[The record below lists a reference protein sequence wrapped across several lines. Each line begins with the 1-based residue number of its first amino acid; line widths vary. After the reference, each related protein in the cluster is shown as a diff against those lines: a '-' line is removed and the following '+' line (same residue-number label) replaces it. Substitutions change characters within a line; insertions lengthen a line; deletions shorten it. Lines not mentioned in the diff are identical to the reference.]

1 LQYVLQFYFSLSQVA
16 SFSKQHPAERGG
28 EAGGDK
34 LGYLSAWETEEALG
48 IDSDED
54 PSASSPHNFVG
65 SPPSVDVMA
74 DLPIVRPR
82 PAREPAK

>member
-1 LQYVLQFYFSLSQVA
+1 MA
-16 SFSKQHPAERGG
+16 SFSKQHGTERGG
-28 EAGGDK
+28 EAGTDK
-34 LGYLSAWETEEALG
+34 LGYLSAWETEEALRG
-48 IDSDED
+48 VDSDDD
-54 PSASSPHNFVG
+54 PSASSPQNFVG